1 MTLASSRVAS
11 MTSLCYAYQ
20 SRTGA
25 VGRGCGEALHPR
37 SAGRGGPEAHG
48 QVREGRDLRVLLRT
62 APRRRHGGVGHC
74 EVIQPASRGSR
85 YSFANMK
92 CSYTQRLH
100 TRLQNS
106 QSCEPF
112 SECTV
117 SRSHEFAWRVAFF
130 FSSSGCSVR
139 CEGRSTVF
147 SAAGDLSSVTVG
159 ARRDSRDSFFSCNV
173 TAFSGMIQ
181 KVIILSSCAMELHQK
196 TYAQ

>member
-1 MTLASSRVAS
+1 M
-11 MTSLCYAYQ
+11 
-20 SRTGA
+20 G
-25 VGRGCGEALHPR
+25 GCGEALHPR

-85 YSFANMK
+85 YSVANMK

-130 FSSSGCSVR
+130 FSSSGSV
-139 CEGRSTVF
+139 
-147 SAAGDLSSVTVG
+147 SAAKVG
-159 ARRDSRDSFFSCNV
+159 PPYSQQRATCPLLRWV
-173 TAFSGMIQ
+173 PA
-181 KVIILSSCAMELHQK
+181 E
-196 TYAQ
+196 